1 MTMSDKDVKDY
12 HKMVDT
18 LTNQAKAIKNLGSRT
33 TNYGPGNTNF

>member
-18 LTNQAKAIKNLGSRT
+18 LTKQAKAIKLNGK
-33 TNYGPGNTNF
+33 